1 MKTRHIIL
9 LVALTL
15 AIVVLVSFIGDLST
29 YETVGSAKA
38 KPGRFVH
45 IVARLDKS
53 RPIEYNALKNPNHL
67 SFMVVDSLGQS
78 IEVVYNHV
86 RPDNLE
92 RSEKLV
98 LKGIVRDDRFECS
111 EILMKCPSKY
121 KDNPVQVEEGLANPQ
136 SGS

>member
-1 MKTRHIIL
+1 M
-9 LVALTL
+9 L

-78 IEVVYNHV
+78 IKVVYNHA

-98 LKGIVRDDRFECS
+98 LKGIVRGDRFECS

-121 KDNPVQVEEGLANPQ
+121 KDKPVQGEEGLTNPQ
-136 SGS
+136 AGS